1 MWYMNITSIMIAV
14 FIETQIVIIA
24 ISPNI
29 LSLPFLYMI
38 VNGCINLRVGGAAD
52 LKGRHF

>member
-1 MWYMNITSIMIAV
+1 V

-38 VNGCINLRVGGAAD
+38 VNDCINLRVGGAAD